1 MQLPSKTELAVMC
14 GLSDIQKG
22 WYKRVLTGIGESLL
36 TGDKAAMGEN
46 DWRKLLNL
54 LLQLRKVRPSP
65 TSQTTKP
72 PMTIVIAWLMSPTF
86 PSPSPNL
93 PSPFSPGLQPPLP
106 HEQRRVHPGGGAGG
120 VEWQAQGARPYA
132 ATPS

>member
-1 MQLPSKTELAVMC
+1 MDKLRASRALLSLVMLRRRKEHISMQLPSKTELAVMC

-65 TSQTTKP
+65 TSQISKP
-72 PMTIVIAWLMSPTF
+72 PTNV
-86 PSPSPNL
+86 
-93 PSPFSPGLQPPLP
+93 
-106 HEQRRVHPGGGAGG
+106 V
-120 VEWQAQGARPYA
+120 
-132 ATPS
+132 